1 MCRERI
7 DVHRNWGV
15 VMKIRGNLY
24 DDIELGV
31 GYLIRKLVCYLLH
44 LII

>member
-1 MCRERI
+1 
-7 DVHRNWGV
+7 
-15 VMKIRGNLY
+15 MKIRGNLY
-24 DDIELGV
+24 DDIELGM